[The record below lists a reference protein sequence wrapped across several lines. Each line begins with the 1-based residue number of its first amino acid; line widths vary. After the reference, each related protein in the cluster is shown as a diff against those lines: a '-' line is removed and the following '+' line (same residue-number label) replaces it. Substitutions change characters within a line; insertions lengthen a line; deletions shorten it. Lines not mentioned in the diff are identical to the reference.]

1 MNDKQELKKRIDA
14 SYERRVKQWM
24 ESDPAQLLDAAET
37 IAAAQLIHDNLDDAI
52 SEQDAKFLLCLDDPL
67 GYLTDRWI
75 SENGADIPHEEE
87 LLHCVWT
94 LQQEFTEKHISGFTA
109 AISSIPAGWTRV
121 TRLSFERK
129 LAACSRV
136 RAGICIP
143 TETVHLI
150 PSRKASRIY
159 TCTR

>member
-67 GYLTDRWI
+67 GCLLYTSDA
-75 SENGADIPHEEE
+75 ADE
-87 LLHCVWT
+87 
-94 LQQEFTEKHISGFTA
+94 
-109 AISSIPAGWTRV
+109 
-121 TRLSFERK
+121 
-129 LAACSRV
+129 
-136 RAGICIP
+136 
-143 TETVHLI
+143 
-150 PSRKASRIY
+150 
-159 TCTR
+159 